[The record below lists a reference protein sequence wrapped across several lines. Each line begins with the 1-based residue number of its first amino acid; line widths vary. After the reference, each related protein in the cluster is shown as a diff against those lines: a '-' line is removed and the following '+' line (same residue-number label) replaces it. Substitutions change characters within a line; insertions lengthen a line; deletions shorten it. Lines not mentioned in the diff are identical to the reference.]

1 MASPAV
7 HDAVTGQA
15 WTDPAPA
22 RLRAPLGSAVRV
34 RPVAV
39 PLRRTKLALSTWPRR
54 LPTGRVPAGTSV
66 PARGVPA
73 SRLAQALAAT
83 VRGVTAVWSAEGD
96 TGAAPPEVSDAAT
109 AGALVTGA
117 AMDATGATA
126 RDGALSA
133 VGPGGWGPL
142 LPAGAA
148 VAAAS
153 DAGLGVPSVGS

>member
-34 RPVAV
+34 KLVAV
-39 PLRRTKLALSTWPRR
+39 PPRRTKRALSTWPRR
-54 LPTGRVPAGTSV
+54 SPTGRVPAGTSV
-66 PARGVPA
+66 PASGVPA

-96 TGAAPPEVSDAAT
+96 SVGAPAADASGTADAA
-109 AGALVTGA
+109 ALAAGA
-117 AMDATGATA
+117 AMEAAGVTA
-126 RDGALSA
+126 GDGALSA
-133 VGPGGWGPL
+133 ARPGGWGPVL
-142 LPAGAA
+142 AGGAPPPPPASG
-148 VAAAS
+148 
-153 DAGLGVPSVGS
+153 GGGPPP

>member
-34 RPVAV
+34 RLVAV

-66 PARGVPA
+66 PASGVPA

-96 TGAAPPEVSDAAT
+96 TVGAPAADESGT
-109 AGALVTGA
+109 AEAEALAAGA
-117 AMDATGATA
+117 AMDAAGVTA
-126 RDGALSA
+126 GDGALSA
-133 VGPGGWGPL
+133 AGPAGWGPVL
-142 LPAGAA
+142 AGAA